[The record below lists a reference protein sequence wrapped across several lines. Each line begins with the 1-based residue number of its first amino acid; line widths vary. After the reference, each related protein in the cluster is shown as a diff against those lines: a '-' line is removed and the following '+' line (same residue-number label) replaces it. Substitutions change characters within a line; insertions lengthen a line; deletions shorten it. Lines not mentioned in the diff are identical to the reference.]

1 MWHAGITYCLAN
13 KLFISCYCRI
23 YINCHKF
30 AILLRYR
37 MYALALWRYSHSLL
51 FASGSGWIRCLRTVL
66 WFSHQR
72 LSSPHHPVASSF
84 RKSHSGQTNLFCVS
98 GWNQPS
104 PLACSTSLLGWRF
117 LSASCFADMDSCAG
131 IAAQFCVILW
141 ICAALQSVLRDLQ
154 SPNQPSGGGNP
165 ADVSA
170 HILHHLHPHHGH
182 CTHPQVHTPKITR
195 RTWAAAMCSS
205 QLSSSH

>member
-1 MWHAGITYCLAN
+1 M
-13 KLFISCYCRI
+13 
-23 YINCHKF
+23 
-30 AILLRYR
+30 LRYR
-37 MYALALWRYSHSLL
+37 MFALTLWCYSHSLLL

-84 RKSHSGQTNLFCVS
+84 RKSHSGQTNLCCVS
-98 GWNQPS
+98 GWNQLS
-104 PLACSTSLLGWRF
+104 PLAFTGLLGWLCLT

-131 IAAQFCVILW
+131 VAAQFSVVLW

-170 HILHHLHPHHGH
+170 LVLHHLHPHHGH
-182 CTHPQVHTPKITR
+182 CTHPQVHTPKIIR
-195 RTWAAAMCSS
+195 RTWAASMCSS